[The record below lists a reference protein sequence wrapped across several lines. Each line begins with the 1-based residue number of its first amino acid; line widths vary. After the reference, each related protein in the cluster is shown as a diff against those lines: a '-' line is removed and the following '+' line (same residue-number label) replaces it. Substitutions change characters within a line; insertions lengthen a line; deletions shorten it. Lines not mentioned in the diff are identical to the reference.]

1 MDSNGHIDS
10 KEFLKLLKHDFEVDN
25 DAYAKILFKMFDKDN
40 NGLITFKEYKLMT
53 RMDPSSSAT
62 DQEIKEDFEAI
73 DSDENGVITLE
84 GIVL

>member
-1 MDSNGHIDS
+1 
-10 KEFLKLLKHDFEVDN
+10 
-25 DAYAKILFKMFDKDN
+25 MFDKDN